1 MSNREI
7 KIHSLDIPALHRF
20 GIGFDST
27 IQELLRLT
35 NQQSAAN
42 YPPHNVIKTGDETV
56 IIQIAVAGFYE
67 GEIELTLNGRL
78 LTVTGTNN
86 REDDVSWEYYHRGI
100 SSRNF
105 TREFTLAE
113 HVEITNAVVTNGIL
127 NIYLERK
134 VPEEKKPKQIAIN
147 YAK

>member
-1 MSNREI
+1 MSNRELSI
-7 KIHSLDIPALHRF
+7 RSLDIPSFHRF
-20 GIGFDST
+20 AIGFDST
-27 IQELLRLT
+27 LNELLRLT

-42 YPPHNVIKTGDETV
+42 YPPHNVIKTGEETV
-56 IIQIAVAGFYE
+56 TIQIAVAGFYE
-67 GEIELTLNGRL
+67 GEIDLTVNGKI

-86 REDDVSWEYYHRGI
+86 REDDASWEYMYRGI

-113 HVEITNAVVTNGIL
+113 YVEVTNAVVTNGIL